1 MLSIKKTLSGA
12 AGASAIAV
20 GALLIAPGLAAAET
34 AAGDVETGEKIAND
48 RKTGNCVACH
58 EMPDAESPGKI
69 GPPLIQMQAR
79 YPDKEKL
86 RAQIWDATVTN
97 PGSSMPPFGKHGIL
111 NEQQFNDVLEY
122 IWSI

>member
-1 MLSIKKTLSGA
+1 MLSFKKTVTSVAGAALIA
-12 AGASAIAV
+12 AGALTP
-20 GALLIAPGLAAAET
+20 ALAGEGDAE
-34 AAGDVETGEKIAND
+34 AGKKIAND
-48 RKTGNCVACH
+48 RKLGNCVACH

-86 RAQIWDATVTN
+86 RAQIWDATEAN
-97 PGSSMPPFGKHGIL
+97 PDSSMPPFGKHGIL
-111 NEQQFNDVLEY
+111 SEQQFNDVLEY